1 MPATARTTTTLSRT
15 TASVLAASP
24 GTAADATNGDAYPNG
39 ENTFLIMNNTGGST
53 YTVTVAYTSTVDGQA
68 VTGRQFSVPA
78 TTMHVVKLGRP
89 DLYGSTATITAQ
101 NTAVKLAV
109 YSL

>member
-1 MPATARTTTTLSRT
+1 
-15 TASVLAASP
+15 
-24 GTAADATNGDAYPNG
+24 
-39 ENTFLIMNNTGGST
+39 
-53 YTVTVAYTSTVDGQA
+53 

-89 DLYGSTATITAQ
+89 DLYGSTVILTAQ
-101 NTAVKLAV
+101 NTAVKIAV

>member
-15 TASVLAASP
+15 SATVLTASP

-39 ENTFLIMNNTGGST
+39 ENTFAIFNNTGGST
-53 YTVTVAYTSTVDGQA
+53 YTVSVAYNVTTDGQA
-68 VTGRQFSVPA
+68 VTARSFSVPA

-89 DLYGSTATITAQ
+89 DLYGSTVILTAQ
-101 NTAVKLAV
+101 NTAVKIAV